1 MIPYS
6 KQSIS
11 KEDVSSVNKVMRSNL
26 LTQGKHLNIFENQI
40 AKFVGSRF
48 SVAVSS
54 ASAGLHLSCL
64 ALNVSKKDTVWTVP
78 NTFIASA
85 SCALH
90 CGAKVDFVD
99 IDENTLNICV
109 KKLEKKL
116 LITPKKKRPSVIIP
130 VHFAGQPNEQE
141 KLFSLSKKYGFKI
154 IEDASHSL
162 GAKRKNQKVGNCKW
176 SELTVF
182 SFHPVKPITTAEGG
196 VITTNNKK
204 LYDKLRI
211 LRNHGIS
218 RDYKKL
224 RYKSF
229 WYYEQIALG
238 FNYRM
243 NEIQAALG
251 SSQLKRI
258 KKFNIFRNKVAKNY
272 FKSLK
277 NLPIKL
283 PTIQKDNY
291 STFHLFVINFDEKKI
306 KKSYDQ
312 IYRELIKNKIGV
324 NLHYL
329 PVHLQPVFKKFKFKK
344 GDFPESEKH
353 ARTGFSLPI
362 FYKISRK
369 EQKKVI
375 RALNKVFSKK

>member
-6 KQSIS
+6 KQSINKKDIS
-11 KEDVSSVNKVMRSNL
+11 IVAKVMRSSL
-26 LTQGKHLNIFENQI
+26 LTQGKSLDSFETQL
-40 AKFVGSRF
+40 AKFVGAKF
-48 SVAVSS
+48 AVAVSS
-54 ASAGLHLSCL
+54 ASAGLHISCL
-64 ALNVSKKDTVWTVP
+64 ALNVNKKDIVWTVP
-78 NTFIASA
+78 NTFVASA

-99 IDENTLNICV
+99 IDENTLNISIE
-109 KKLEKKL
+109 KLEKKL
-116 LITPKKKRPSVIIP
+116 SKISKKKRPSVVIP

-141 KLFSLSKKYGFKI
+141 KLYKLSKKYNFKI

-162 GAKRKNQKVGNCKW
+162 GASRNKEKVGSCKW
-176 SELTVF
+176 SQLTVF

-196 VITTNNKK
+196 VITTNSEK
-204 LYDKLRI
+204 LYEKLKL

-224 RYKSF
+224 KFKSF
-229 WYYEQIALG
+229 WYYEQIILG

-251 SSQLKRI
+251 MSQLRRI
-258 KKFNIFRNKVAKNY
+258 KRFNDFRNKIAKNY
-272 FKSLK
+272 LKKLK

-283 PTIQKDNY
+283 PFIQKGNN
-291 STFHLFVINFDEKKI
+291 STYHLFVINFDEKKV

-312 IYRELIKNKIGV
+312 IYKELRKNNIGV

-329 PVHLQPVFKKFKFKK
+329 PVHLQPIFKKFKFKK
-344 GDFPESEKH
+344 GDFPSAEKH
-353 ARTGFSLPI
+353 ARTAFSLPI
-362 FYKISRK
+362 YHKLSNK
-369 EQKKVI
+369 DQNKVI
-375 RALNKVFSKK
+375 RVLKDVFS

>member
-1 MIPYS
+1 MKI
-6 KQSIS
+6 
-11 KEDVSSVNKVMRSNL
+11 
-26 LTQGKHLNIFENQI
+26 HLIF
-40 AKFVGSRF
+40 
-48 SVAVSS
+48 
-54 ASAGLHLSCL
+54 
-64 ALNVSKKDTVWTVP
+64 VSKNW
-78 NTFIASA
+78 
-85 SCALH
+85 
-90 CGAKVDFVD
+90 
-99 IDENTLNICV
+99 
-109 KKLEKKL
+109 KKLFS
-116 LITPKKKRPSVIIP
+116 TPNKKRPSVIIP

-141 KLFSLSKKYGFKI
+141 KLFRLSKKYGFKI

-283 PTIQKDNY
+283 PTIQKNNY

-312 IYRELIKNKIGV
+312 IYRELKKNKIGQ
-324 NLHYL
+324 LTL
-329 PVHLQPVFKKFKFKK
+329 F
-344 GDFPESEKH
+344 
-353 ARTGFSLPI
+353 ACSLVTS
-362 FYKISRK
+362 F
-369 EQKKVI
+369 
-375 RALNKVFSKK
+375 